1 MKTRKLLIRRVD
13 GHKHLALHDLQT
25 GEILAGCINLQLVNE
40 IGKPLKVIATFIV
53 NGENVVLSAIEN
65 GES

>member
-1 MKTRKLLIRRVD
+1 MKTRRLLIRPVD

-25 GEILAGCINLQLVNE
+25 GEILAGCINFQLVNE
-40 IGKPLKVIATFIV
+40 KGAPLKVIATFIV
-53 NGENVVLSAIEN
+53 DGENVVLSAIEK